1 MTPNRFVSA
10 AFGMLMAAAAAVDG
24 AGWVLVAAAIA
35 AAAVL
40 AGILVRS
47 AATAAVLAAACAIA
61 LSEPQPL
68 LAAVSG
74 LSAAAYLVLRHTT
87 MTRPTVIG
95 LLGFAAVGMIAT
107 TAPGGWSW
115 LPLLAPVAA
124 VIGFL
129 VLMGPFFDDEHAD
142 AHTDDATAAE
152 RPALG
157 YE

>member
-10 AFGMLMAAAAAVDG
+10 AFGMVMAAAAAVDAG
-24 AGWVLVAAAIA
+24 GWVLVAAAIA

-40 AGILVRS
+40 AGLLVRG
-47 AATAAVLAAACAIA
+47 AATAAVLSAACAIA
-61 LSEPQPL
+61 LSEPQAV

-95 LLGFAAVGMIAT
+95 LLGFAAVGIIAT
-107 TAPGGWSW
+107 TAPGEWSW

-124 VIGFL
+124 VIVFL
-129 VLMGPFFDDEHAD
+129 VLMGPFFDDERAD
-142 AHTDDATAAE
+142 ADADDATAAE

>member
-10 AFGMLMAAAAAVDG
+10 GFGVLM
-24 AGWVLVAAAIA
+24 
-35 AAAVL
+35 
-40 AGILVRS
+40 
-47 AATAAVLAAACAIA
+47 AATAAVDAGGPGLIAAAAAGVAVLAGLYVRAAATAAALAAVCAIA

-68 LAAVSG
+68 LAALSG
-74 LSAAAYLVLRHTT
+74 LSAAAYLVLRYAT

-95 LLGFAAVGMIAT
+95 IVGFAALGVVAT
-107 TAPGGWSW
+107 AAPAGLSW

-124 VIGFL
+124 VVLFL
-129 VLMGPFFDDEHAD
+129 VLTGPFARDEHAD
-142 AHTDDATAAE
+142 DAAEAE

>member
-1 MTPNRFVSA
+1 MTLNRFVSA
-10 AFGMLMAAAAAVDG
+10 AFGMLMAAAAAVD
-24 AGWVLVAAAIA
+24 AGGPGLVAAASAGVAVVAGLYLRA
-35 AAAVL
+35 AAT
-40 AGILVRS
+40 G
-47 AATAAVLAAACAIA
+47 AVLAATCAIA

-74 LSAAAYLVLRHTT
+74 LSAAAYLVLRYAT

-95 LLGFAAVGMIAT
+95 LVGFAVVGIIAT
-107 TAPGGWSW
+107 MAPAGWPW

-124 VIGFL
+124 VVVFL
-129 VLMGPFFDDEHAD
+129 VLMGPFFRDKRAV
-142 AHTDDATAAE
+142 DATDAE